1 MVFFLVFIGL
11 LLLVLGGKWLMKSSV
26 ALSLNLN
33 ISRIVIG
40 MTVVSFATSSPELI
54 VSIQAAISGYSNIAI
69 GNAIGSNIA
78 NIGFVLAL
86 VLLITPIFIQDS
98 FRQTDWPMMIFS
110 SLIFALMISY
120 DNRLSRLEG
129 CFLFLLLVFFLYY
142 LLKKKYTKNYD
153 TKSFERMTNFKI
165 VVYLFLGSFCLW
177 LGSEL
182 LIDGAVKL
190 GSILGVS
197 ERIIS
202 ITVVAFGTSVPE
214 LATSVI
220 AVIKNEKAISLGNL
234 IGSNIF
240 NILAVLGI
248 TSIIQPID
256 VTEINLINKDIF
268 WMIGISLLS
277 FPLVMLKPK
286 MKLGR
291 NSGLFLLFIYIIFI
305 YTLLK

>member
-120 DNRLSRLEG
+120 DNRLSRFEG

-142 LLKKKYTKNYD
+142 LLKKNTL
-153 TKSFERMTNFKI
+153 KI
-165 VVYLFLGSFCLW
+165 M
-177 LGSEL
+177 
-182 LIDGAVKL
+182 
-190 GSILGVS
+190 
-197 ERIIS
+197 
-202 ITVVAFGTSVPE
+202 
-214 LATSVI
+214 
-220 AVIKNEKAISLGNL
+220 
-234 IGSNIF
+234 
-240 NILAVLGI
+240 
-248 TSIIQPID
+248 IQ
-256 VTEINLINKDIF
+256 N
-268 WMIGISLLS
+268 LLS
-277 FPLVMLKPK
+277 E
-286 MKLGR
+286 
-291 NSGLFLLFIYIIFI
+291 
-305 YTLLK
+305 

>member
-78 NIGFVLAL
+78 NIGFVLAI

-98 FRQTDWPMMIFS
+98 FSRTDWPMMIFS

-165 VVYLFLGSFCLW
+165 VVYLFLASFCLW

-197 ERIIS
+197 DRIIS

-214 LATSVI
+214 LATSVM
-220 AVIKNEKAISLGNL
+220 ALIKNEKAISLGNL

-256 VTEINLINKDIF
+256 VTEISLINKDIF
-268 WMIGISLLS
+268 WMIGISLLI

>member
-153 TKSFERMTNFKI
+153 TKYFERMTNFKI
-165 VVYLFLGSFCLW
+165 VVYLFLASFCLW

-197 ERIIS
+197 DRIIS

-214 LATSVI
+214 LATSVM
-220 AVIKNEKAISLGNL
+220 ALIKNEKAISLGNL

-256 VTEINLINKDIF
+256 VTEISLINKDIF
-268 WMIGISLLS
+268 WMIGISLLI

-286 MKLGR
+286 LKLGR